1 MKATQIYAN
10 GQLVDDYPDDDGTN
24 IGGHIAIEGQLQCE
38 IMLIT
43 ALDHTDDMQVYI
55 NTLNQLGIRH
65 RLLVGVNSSMIV
77 LD

>member
-24 IGGHIAIEGQLQCE
+24 IDGHIALMRQLQCE
-38 IMLIT
+38 IMLVT
-43 ALDHTDDMQVYI
+43 ALDDTNHMQDYI

-65 RLLVGVNSSMIV
+65 RLFVGFNSSMIV